1 MESKVRKHLYISG
14 HVQGVGFR
22 WYTNQQANNLEIT
35 GWVKNLNDGRVEA
48 VLVGDKLKVNK
59 MIDLIKQG
67 SPLSEV
73 EDLEI
78 IDEEFQDEFSKF
90 KVKY

>member
-22 WYTNQQANNLEIT
+22 WYTNQQANNLGIT